1 MSEAPARSGRRFVT
15 LDVFTARELAGN
27 PLAVVLD
34 AEELSDEAMQAIA
47 AEFNLSETVFVLPP
61 DDPAHHARVR
71 IFTPKQELP
80 FAGHPTVGAA
90 VLLALAGGASADF
103 RLEEQVGIVPCSV
116 TLTGKR
122 TGRATFALPRLP
134 ERLGDLPEA
143 ETIAATLGLTAGD
156 IGIPGHK
163 PVRYSAGNPFAF
175 VPLASRAA
183 VDRARANPQ
192 NWAAAFGEGLRA
204 TAYVYC
210 REPLQSGHHY
220 YARMFA
226 PGLRI
231 GEDPATG
238 SAVAAFAGLVMD
250 YAAPGEGEHAIV
262 IEQGYA
268 MGRPSDITLTLTVS
282 AGKLQKATIGGEAVV
297 ISEGRLFV

>member
-1 MSEAPARSGRRFVT
+1 MSEAPSRAGRRFVT

-34 AEELSDEAMQAIA
+34 AEGLSDMAMQAIA

-61 DDPAHHARVR
+61 EEAAHRARVR

-103 RLEEQVGIVPCSV
+103 DLEEQVGIVPCSV
-116 TLTGKR
+116 TVTGKR

-134 ERLGDLPEA
+134 ERLGDLPAA
-143 ETIAATLGLTAGD
+143 EVIAAALGLTAGD
-156 IGIPGHK
+156 IGIPGHE
-163 PVRYSAGNPFAF
+163 PARYSAGNPFAF

-183 VDRARANPQ
+183 VDRARIQSQ
-192 NWAAAFGEGLRA
+192 NWAAAFGEGDRA
-204 TAYVYC
+204 NAFLYC
-210 REPLQSGHHY
+210 REPLASGHHF

-226 PGLRI
+226 PSLGI

-238 SAVAAFAGLVMD
+238 SAVAAFAGLVID
-250 YAAPGEGEHAIV
+250 CAAPADGEHSMV

-282 AGKLQKATIGGEAVV
+282 GGKLAKATIGGEAVLV
-297 ISEGRLFV
+297 SEGRLFV